1 LCGAELDLRFRSF
14 VCMDRRHLRSV
25 WIALALVAP
34 GVDAWAAACH
44 DEADRL
50 ADRHQLEAQAQSES
64 ASSTEG
70 KATREQARELLSAAR
85 KADDEGIVEQCLRQL
100 AQARSLI
107 ENDGSSAASG
117 IQGR

>member
-1 LCGAELDLRFRSF
+1 MRELDLASRSF
-14 VCMDRRHLRSV
+14 VSMNLRHLLAAGV
-25 WIALALVAP
+25 ALALLALPVSAS
-34 GVDAWAAACH
+34 AAACH

-70 KATREQARELLSAAR
+70 NPTREQARELLSAAR